1 MARWLSKE
9 INLNIKTS
17 KEAILLLDS
26 MQKQI
31 KIVDII
37 ADYYPGKAT
46 IRLEGD
52 KERLKEAA
60 EMVKN
65 IHLNVCG
72 MLYPDAG
79 NFLEY
84 NITFLSKV
92 SGKTF
97 PVSVLMKIL
106 ELLDYESFREGDNIV
121 SKIKYDEILELIN
134 SLDQT
139 LAKMPYEVATTSLRD
154 FVAILAIVLKLS
166 YEEVFTLGKKAKVVK
181 EDDLNRLSLAVEL
194 DQALEKCLKLAKQ

>member
-1 MARWLSKE
+1 
-9 INLNIKTS
+9 
-17 KEAILLLDS
+17 